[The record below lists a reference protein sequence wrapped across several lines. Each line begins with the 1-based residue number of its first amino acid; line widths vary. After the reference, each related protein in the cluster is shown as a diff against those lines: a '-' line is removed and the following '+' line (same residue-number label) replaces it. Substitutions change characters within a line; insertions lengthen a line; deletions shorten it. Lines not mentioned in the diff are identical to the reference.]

1 MSASHNSVESI
12 LELPGI
18 RVVERVLMEN
28 ASDSQNRLAYGG
40 QNEAE
45 TIGCCCPDS
54 DRGGGHPCGAVMV
67 KMRAESVAD
76 LVLMAEH
83 LGVRPSRKDF
93 SRAMGLVRES

>member
-1 MSASHNSVESI
+1 
-12 LELPGI
+12 
-18 RVVERVLMEN
+18 
-28 ASDSQNRLAYGG
+28 
-40 QNEAE
+40 
-45 TIGCCCPDS
+45 
-54 DRGGGHPCGAVMV
+54 MV